1 MFQIGI
7 QRGGNKNSLPQGS
20 GALPALPGNAKLATT
35 RAMQSQ
41 WNDDTAKQMV
51 EAYGAEG
58 VNEDIA
64 LRVYTTR
71 LIGRDPLLVLH
82 GGGNTSVKTRA
93 TDDLGQEHEVIAV
106 KGSGADMADM
116 EPWGLPAVKL
126 APLRELRALG
136 ELSDES
142 MVNVQRLNLLD
153 ASAPNPSV
161 ETLLHAFLPHKFIDH
176 THAAAVLSLVDQ
188 PDGEALAREVYDG
201 RMGIVPYIAP
211 GFGLAKAAAQ
221 VFEEKPD
228 VEGLILHK
236 HGIFT
241 FGETAREAYERMIE
255 MVSLAES
262 RLRQGR
268 PVVFPKGEIASSLE
282 SAAEIAP
289 ILRGACAIRKEGA
302 EPIRFVAELRTGP
315 EIFGYVN
322 GAELQSYSQRG
333 VVTPDHII
341 RTKNKPLVVPAPVAG
356 KLDDFADAVKAAV
369 DRFIADYDAYFARE
383 NTAVG
388 GTKTKLDPMPRVILV
403 PGIGLFGLG
412 RTAKDAAIAGDLA
425 ENTVRVVTD
434 AEAIGRYDPLPE
446 ADLFALEY
454 WSLEQA
460 KLKGAVTKPLTGQIA
475 VVTGAGAIG
484 AATAKALAADG
495 AAVAI
500 FDIDGEAAKR
510 AAAEVK
516 GLGLQCDV
524 TKPDDVARAF
534 AALCDRFGGVDILV
548 SNAGAAW
555 QGRIGEVSDE
565 TLRKSF
571 ELNFF
576 AHQTVAQAAV
586 RVMLKQGTGGVLLF
600 NISKQAVNPGQNFGP
615 YGLPKAATMLLM
627 RQYALD
633 YGADGIRS
641 NGVNADRIRS
651 GLLTDE
657 MIAARS
663 KARGLSEADYMSGN
677 LLHAEVTADDVAQA
691 FLALAKARKTTGH
704 VETVDGGNIAAA
716 LR

>member
-1 MFQIGI
+1 M
-7 QRGGNKNSLPQGS
+7 K
-20 GALPALPGNAKLATT
+20 
-35 RAMQSQ
+35 SQ
-41 WNDDTAKQMV
+41 WNDSAAGEMV
-51 EAYGAEG
+51 AAYGAKG
-58 VNEDIA
+58 VGEDIA

-71 LIGRDPLLVLH
+71 LLGRDKLLVLH
-82 GGGNTSVKTRA
+82 GGGNTSVKTRG
-93 TDDLGQEHEVIAV
+93 TDDLGEVHEVIAV
-106 KGSGADMADM
+106 KGSGADMADI

-126 APLRELRALG
+126 EPLRKLRALAA
-136 ELSDES
+136 LSDEA

-153 ASAPNPSV
+153 SSAPNPSV
-161 ETLLHAFLPHKFIDH
+161 ETLLHAFLPHKFVDH

-211 GFGLAKAAAQ
+211 GFGLAKAAAD
-221 VFEEKPD
+221 VFEQNPRA
-228 VEGLILHK
+228 EGLILHK

-268 PVVFPKGEIASSLE
+268 PIVFPARQIRSAVAR
-282 SAAEIAP
+282 AAEIAP
-289 ILRGACAIRKEGA
+289 IVRGACALQRGTA
-302 EPIRFVAELRTGP
+302 EPIRFIADFRSGP
-315 EIFGYVN
+315 EILTYVN
-322 GAELQSYSQRG
+322 GVELASYSQRG

-341 RTKNKPLVVPAPVAG
+341 RTKNRPLVVPPPEQG
-356 KLDDFADAVKAAV
+356 KLDDFTAAMREAVAKFVAE
-369 DRFIADYDAYFARE
+369 YDAYFARE
-383 NTAVG
+383 NAQVG
-388 GTKTKLDPMPRVILV
+388 GVKSKLDASPRVVLV
-403 PGIGLFGLG
+403 PGVGLFGLG
-412 RTAKDAAIAGDLA
+412 RTAKDASIAADLA
-425 ENTVRVVTD
+425 ENTVKVVTD
-434 AEAIGRYDPLPE
+434 AEAIGRYEPLPE
-446 ADLFALEY
+446 SDLFALEY

-460 KLKGAVTKPLTGQIA
+460 KLKGAVVKPLTGQIA

-495 AAVAI
+495 AAVAVL
-500 FDIDGEAAKR
+500 DIDGEAANKL
-510 AAAEVK
+510 AAAIK
-516 GLGLQCDV
+516 GLGLACDV
-524 TKPDDVARAF
+524 TKPEQVKAAF
-534 AALCDRFGGVDILV
+534 AAVAERFGGVDILV

-555 QGRIGEVSDE
+555 QGRIGEVSDAL
-565 TLRKSF
+565 LRQSF

-576 AHQTVAQAAV
+576 AHQTVAQEAV
-586 RVMLKQGTGGVLLF
+586 RIMLRQGTGGVLLF
-600 NISKQAVNPGQNFGP
+600 NLSKQAVNPGANFGP

-651 GLLTDE
+651 GLLTDA

-663 KARGLSEADYMSGN
+663 KARGVSEADYMSGN
-677 LLHAEVTADDVAQA
+677 LLHAEVLAEDVAQA
-691 FLALAKARKTTGH
+691 FVALAKARKTTGH
-704 VETVDGGNIAAA
+704 IETVDGGNIAAA